1 MADRPSTSR
10 TNGSGLLLNEST
22 ITTIVRRIYDSVQSI
37 SEERPLSDTR
47 STNASIEQ
55 EVSQWFSLPRRSSEN
70 RGNSRPRYNPTTNY
84 GHGNTSRGKDWKSVK
99 SSKGKTGRAQEH
111 VHKKE

>member
-37 SEERPLSDTR
+37 SEERPPSDTR
-47 STNASIEQ
+47 STN
-55 EVSQWFSLPRRSSEN
+55 VSQRFSLPRGSSEN
-70 RGNSRPRYNPTTNY
+70 RGNSRPKYNPNTNY
-84 GHGNTSRGKDWKSVK
+84 GHGNTSRGKDGKSVK
-99 SSKGKTGRAQEH
+99 NSKGKTGRAQEH